1 MAFETQPSRFVR
13 HTRRCE
19 AEFPVPISDAGAC
32 VPHTRTGTLVGAG
45 CCSLSVRCTVTCTAV
60 AAKKAKKS
68 APRGIKLS
76 NLLAQQ
82 NLLRQKKE
90 PYEQKLTVMSGAER
104 RVTRG
109 CAGEEGA
116 KPPDPESRGRSMTR
130 GPRAGHDNGR
140 RDAGPVSHTL
150 WTQGSKGT
158 LYVCEAVH
166 MMRRAERQKA
176 GSHTAH
182 RSSSKTDDHTRD
194 GEPPALRA
202 EGRTRGVGRHR
213 FHFMRRARGDSPR
226 SKQWRNNRHLSG

>member
-1 MAFETQPSRFVR
+1 MLGLCGVV
-13 HTRRCE
+13 
-19 AEFPVPISDAGAC
+19 VPFFRDSTDLLSALRG
-32 VPHTRTGTLVGAG
+32 G
-45 CCSLSVRCTVTCTAV
+45 SLSRQDSFGTPVGVRLSFVYPSPMRGSARR
-60 AAKKAKKS
+60 KKMTR
-68 APRGIKLS
+68 PRGIKSRPDSLGASFLLS
-76 NLLAQQ
+76 AE
-82 NLLRQKKE
+82 KKE
-90 PYEQKLTVMSGAER
+90 PYELKPHGDERSGAAR
-104 RVTRG
+104 KRG

-194 GEPPALRA
+194 GEPPA
-202 EGRTRGVGRHR
+202 GVGRQQQRLIPFHAESTRR
-213 FHFMRRARGDSPR
+213 FTSE
-226 SKQWRNNRHLSG
+226 

>member
-1 MAFETQPSRFVR
+1 
-13 HTRRCE
+13 
-19 AEFPVPISDAGAC
+19 
-32 VPHTRTGTLVGAG
+32 
-45 CCSLSVRCTVTCTAV
+45 
-60 AAKKAKKS
+60 
-68 APRGIKLS
+68 
-76 NLLAQQ
+76 
-82 NLLRQKKE
+82 
-90 PYEQKLTVMSGAER
+90 
-104 RVTRG
+104 
-109 CAGEEGA
+109 
-116 KPPDPESRGRSMTR
+116 MTR

-226 SKQWRNNRHLSG
+226 SKQWRSHARVKHSRRIIGLESCAYEARSAFEGRPVRVRFAKASRGENDGVGTGHHIIVFFLCFVFCWKVERQIGCARHGPWTRRAPQCPIGYPGSNTSSR